1 MEHKTF
7 SMRGDEISLPEGW
20 DSLLCE
26 VVQVTP
32 RICQHRYLD
41 GQGVVH
47 YTIYTE
53 TSASM
58 PLAQPSSHPTLL
70 HR

>member
-1 MEHKTF
+1 MEHRTF
-7 SMRGDEISLPEGW
+7 HMRGDEISLPEGW

-26 VVQVTP
+26 AVQVTP
-32 RICQHRYLD
+32 RICQRRYLD

-53 TSASM
+53 TVPST
-58 PLAQPSSHPTLL
+58 LLEQPSSHPTPL
-70 HR
+70 HQ